1 MSFVM
6 MRYKYSDRWNL
17 AVLYISYIDN
27 EKEKKILEKIYYLYR
42 KQMFLVA
49 RSILNNEADAEDVV
63 QDVFLHIVSKY
74 IDILSRIE
82 NENDL
87 RNYLLKSTKNMAL
100 NKKKKIGRMLLF
112 DENEDLEKFKVTK
125 EWMDDNFEQ
134 YIFKRYEYEKVLQS
148 INRLDEKYKLVLY
161 YHFVMELEVKK
172 VAVLMNQSVSTTK
185 KQLFRGKKKLL
196 FLLEKEEWYDK

>member
-1 MSFVM
+1 M